1 MGTRAVFD
9 FRDNMNEKGFC
20 VYKHWDGYPEGAA
33 RFLTDALVKAWDL
46 PRYENGE
53 FAASFI
59 AANKENA
66 GDIHITNAP
75 EDHGDI
81 EYVYEIFQA
90 KNGQMI
96 VRAYSVDFWRED
108 DRKKEEIFYGRL
120 KDFVANYGND
130 DVKKMWDELDRSP
143 HKLLDRTSD
152 PEYVEY
158 VRLKNKF
165 ETV

>member
-33 RFLTDALVKAWDL
+33 DVLTKTLANAWDL
-46 PRYENGE
+46 PRYENDE

-59 AANKENA
+59 AANKDKA
-66 GDIHITNAP
+66 GDIRMTNAP
-75 EDHGDI
+75 ENHTDI

-90 KNGQMI
+90 KNGQMVI
-96 VRAYSVDFWRED
+96 RAYSVDYWSAYE
-108 DRKKEEIFYGRL
+108 KKKDEIFYGRL
-120 KDFVANYGND
+120 KDFVAKYGTFTT
-130 DVKKMWDELDRSP
+130 KKMWDELDRSP
-143 HKLLDRTSD
+143 HKLLDKTTD
-152 PEYVEY
+152 PEYGEY